1 MVLLLLGSVPPALM
15 KYVSEFLAGRLSLV
29 EVNPFA
35 LAEPPDISI
44 MEYGREAAFPMAV
57 F

>member
-1 MVLLLLGSVPPALM
+1 M